1 MEGYSRK
8 YIIDPLEYIDRF
20 IFVSHFAK
28 LKHIEFDKRYEPKAE
43 QLYNFTDLDGGDVK
57 VKKGDYFLFFG
68 RLVKEKGL
76 ETLLAASGNLRVNL
90 KIAGSGPLEKEV
102 IEYANNHNYVSF
114 LGHQSGDNLKQL
126 VRNASFVIVP
136 SEWYENNPMTIIEA
150 YAAGVPV
157 IASRIGGIPE
167 IVLHERTGYLFD
179 ARNISGLADV
189 ISRANSIS
197 SEEYS
202 AMSRN
207 CREYAIHEFS
217 SEKHYNDLIGIY
229 QKLLQNG

>member
-1 MEGYSRK
+1 M
-8 YIIDPLEYIDRF
+8 
-20 IFVSHFAK
+20 
-28 LKHIEFDKRYEPKAE
+28 
-43 QLYNFTDLDGGDVK
+43 
-57 VKKGDYFLFFG
+57 
-68 RLVKEKGL
+68 
-76 ETLLAASGNLRVNL
+76 NL

-102 IEYANNHNYVSF
+102 IEYANSHNYVSF
-114 LGHQSGDNLKQL
+114 LGHQSGDNLKKL

-167 IVLHERTGYLFD
+167 IVMHERTGYLFD
-179 ARNISGLADV
+179 ARNISELADV

-217 SEKHYNDLIGIY
+217 SEKHYIDLIGIY
-229 QKLLQNG
+229 QKLLQYG